1 MSEAKRRATET
12 GGLEERIGYRF
23 RDPTLL
29 AAALAH
35 SSALPT
41 GVVRGSEQLEFL
53 GDAVIDL
60 AIADLL
66 LRALPD
72 LDEGRLSKRRAA
84 LVRTTTLAD
93 KARSLGLGDALVLG
107 RGEERSGGRE
117 KDSLLAAVYESV
129 LGAIYRDGG
138 FQRARAVV
146 ARHFRARA
154 RRRRGDGAARLED
167 GPAGAHPG
175 NFSDTPRIPP
185 GGVRRPGARAPLHH
199 RSVDRRRVRRA
210 RDSVE
215 QTRGRATRRPRGSRA
230 GGGGLSLVLVKLY
243 C

>member
-35 SSALPT
+35 SSALPS

-146 ARHFRARA
+146 ARHFRAEL
-154 RRRRGDGAARLED
+154 GAAGEMALRDWKTVLQERTQAASRTLPEYRLVECA
-167 GPAGAHPG
+167 GPAHARLFTTEVWIAGAYVARG
-175 NFSDTPRIPP
+175 TASSKREAEQ
-185 GGVRRPGARAPLHH
+185 RAARAALAPQGA
-199 RSVDRRRVRRA
+199 D
-210 RDSVE
+210 
-215 QTRGRATRRPRGSRA
+215 
-230 GGGGLSLVLVKLY
+230 
-243 C
+243 